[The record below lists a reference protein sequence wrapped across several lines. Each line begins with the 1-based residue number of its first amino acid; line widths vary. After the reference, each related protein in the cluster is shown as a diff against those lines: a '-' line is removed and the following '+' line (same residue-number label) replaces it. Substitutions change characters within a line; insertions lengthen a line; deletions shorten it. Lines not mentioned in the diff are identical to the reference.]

1 MGFHK
6 RSIPDLQTLKDI
18 YSKCETDEE
27 FFQKVV
33 GKSDAVTGSP
43 ESIFFLDEIYERMEM
58 DNEGRREN

>member
-6 RSIPDLQTLKDI
+6 RSIPDLQILKDI

-33 GKSDAVTGSP
+33 GKSDAVSGSP
-43 ESIFFLDEIYERMEM
+43 ESILFLDEIYEKMKMSYGESRK
-58 DNEGRREN
+58 N